1 MKTFFVVGI
10 VLNVVLT
17 GLALYWLWR
26 QRMPKKRKHEAERE
40 QHERQ
45 GTVEL
50 RSDHHRHQRCQLNQ
64 PPHSTSRLATT
75 TVK

>member
-40 QHERQ
+40 QHERDQ
-45 GTVEL
+45 KARKHPGAGRE
-50 RSDHHRHQRCQLNQ
+50 
-64 PPHSTSRLATT
+64 
-75 TVK
+75 

>member
-40 QHERQ
+40 QHERDQ
-45 GTVEL
+45 ETRKHPGAEGE
-50 RSDHHRHQRCQLNQ
+50 
-64 PPHSTSRLATT
+64 
-75 TVK
+75 